1 MAKDSPA
8 FCARYTLSD
17 IAAVKMVADLLAS
30 TASDPVTHGLA
41 VAVVGCYGELVAFG
55 AHHSCPP
62 LPRLLAQ
69 RKAYTAL
76 MLRRST
82 RQVSEEVRCG
92 ALTLGLLNDVMLLPM
107 PGGMPIRQQ
116 GTVVGAIGISGL
128 PVEQDIALAESWAQ
142 RFG

>member
-1 MAKDSPA
+1 M
-8 FCARYTLSD
+8 
-17 IAAVKMVADLLAS
+17 
-30 TASDPVTHGLA
+30 
-41 VAVVGCYGELVAFG
+41 AFG
-55 AHHSCPP
+55 AHHRCPP

-82 RQVSEEVRCG
+82 RQVSEEVQRG
-92 ALTLGLLNDVMLLPM
+92 AMALGVLNDAMLLPM
-107 PGGMPIRQQ
+107 PGGMPIRMQ
-116 GTVVGAIGISGL
+116 GAVVGAIGISGL

>member
-1 MAKDSPA
+1 M
-8 FCARYTLSD
+8 
-17 IAAVKMVADLLAS
+17 
-30 TASDPVTHGLA
+30 
-41 VAVVGCYGELVAFG
+41 AFG

-82 RQVSEEVRCG
+82 RQVSEEVQCG
-92 ALTLGLLNDVMLLPM
+92 ALTIGVLNDAMLLPM
-107 PGGMPIRQQ
+107 PGGMPIRRQ

-128 PVEQDIALAESWAQ
+128 PVATDIALAESWAL